1 MDAAA
6 VDVADRSHCSSL
18 GTSCWLV
25 DTVVVEPPLPEGR
38 EATGLKNF
46 MESKTHAWYGILS
59 FQLIVTFIRKQILS
73 LQKNIMF

>member
-1 MDAAA
+1 MDA
-6 VDVADRSHCSSL
+6 ADRSHCSSP

-46 MESKTHAWYGILS
+46 MESKTHMHGMI
-59 FQLIVTFIRKQILS
+59 FIISANSRIY
-73 LQKNIMF
+73 